1 MKKLFMVLLLAILM
15 GGCSNNAAEEILVT
29 QTASP
34 PEPTTTPI
42 LTTAPEPT
50 TPPSAT
56 PEPTSTIMPE
66 PSLTKT
72 PFKVESAMIKE
83 FDAGNGSSYQV
94 HWHPT
99 KNLIATTGD
108 KTIHLWYPDE
118 DLDRPIQD
126 AHAGIIRGVQW
137 SPDGMLLASAGDDQF
152 VRVWN
157 DGVMVFEYETA
168 SPAYAV
174 SWNQDNILAA
184 ATSDGSIYILDIE
197 NELSPV
203 ILSTGEATNNLSW
216 SPDGGYLAAGVKTG
230 KIFIWDSENFELV
243 HEFYGADLRDPFL
256 NSLKWSPDGQR
267 LASMHDV
274 GEIVI
279 WQVDESGQDVFKQ
292 KTTCQLNCLDWSP
305 DGAYLLIGGYT
316 GRVRIISADTGDIVT
331 TLQGPTDLLS
341 GSVGW
346 APIGS
351 EVVAIYD
358 NYWEFNTEKILQ
370 IWTVLI
376 GPE

>member
-1 MKKLFMVLLLAILM
+1 MKKLFIVVFLAILI
-15 GGCSNNAAEEILVT
+15 GGCSNNVAEEIMVT
-29 QTASP
+29 QTASSP
-34 PEPTTTPI
+34 KTNIT
-42 LTTAPEPT
+42 LKPT

-56 PEPTSTIMPE
+56 PEPTTTIMPE

-83 FDAGNGSSYQV
+83 FDAGNRSSYQV

-99 KNLIATTGD
+99 KNLIATTGE
-108 KTIHLWYPDE
+108 KTIHLWYVDE
-118 DLDRPIQD
+118 DIDRPIKD
-126 AHAGIIRGVQW
+126 AHSGIIRGIQW
-137 SPDGMLLASAGDDQF
+137 SPDGLFLASAGDDQF
-152 VRVWN
+152 VRVWK
-157 DGVMVFEYETA
+157 DGDMVFEYET
-168 SPAYAV
+168 SSSAYAV
-174 SWNQDNILAA
+174 SWNKANLLAA

-197 NELSPV
+197 NEISPV

-216 SPDGGYLAAGVKTG
+216 SPDGQYLAAGVKTG
-230 KIFIWDSENFELV
+230 KIFIWDSENLALV

-331 TLQGPTDLLS
+331 TLQGPTGLLS

-346 APIGS
+346 APTGND
-351 EVVAIYD
+351 VVAIYD